1 MDDWNTTF
9 LLGWPIFRA
18 MFVSGRVLI
27 PHRSMASVTTGVK
40 PLRSDGLEYRL
51 SQEMVDVGLGMVDGG
66 EPLDSRHHHLD

>member
-1 MDDWNTTF
+1 MIGILLSYWDGLF
-9 LLGWPIFRA
+9 LGA

-27 PHRSMASVTTGVK
+27 PHHSMASVTTGVK